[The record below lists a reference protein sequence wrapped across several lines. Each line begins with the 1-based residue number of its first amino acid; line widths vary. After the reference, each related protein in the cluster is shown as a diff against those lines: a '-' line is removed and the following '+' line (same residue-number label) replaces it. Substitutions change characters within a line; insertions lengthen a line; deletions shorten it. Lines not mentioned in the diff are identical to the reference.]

1 MRCQGQVI
9 FRESR
14 GEVVYEKPVS
24 KTFAKTTRKH
34 LGLGPNRVAQIIG
47 WFLWDDST
55 KNQKNVI
62 IS

>member
-1 MRCQGQVI
+1 MKCQEQVI

-47 WFLWDDST
+47 
-55 KNQKNVI
+55 
-62 IS
+62 